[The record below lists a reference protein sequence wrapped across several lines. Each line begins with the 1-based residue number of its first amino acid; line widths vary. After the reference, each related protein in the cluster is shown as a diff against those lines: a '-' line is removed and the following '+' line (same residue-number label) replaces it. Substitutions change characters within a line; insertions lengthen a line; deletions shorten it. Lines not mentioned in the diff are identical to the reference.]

1 MAEAAKI
8 TDVTKANTA
17 KAQPLWLDQLTRLL
31 TRKPGAT
38 SPQVQNAFAWKPHK
52 TRAAVSTL
60 RKAGFPV
67 ERSDTD
73 KGVVYRIDA
82 EV

>member
-17 KAQPLWLDQLTRLL
+17 TAQPLWLDQLTRLL
-31 TRKPGAT
+31 SRKSGAT
-38 SPQVQNAFAWKPHK
+38 SPQMQNPFAWKTH
-52 TRAAVSTL
+52 TARAAISTL

-73 KGVVYRIDA
+73 KGAVYRIDA
-82 EV
+82 TV